1 MNPPTAIAY
10 FITHHGYGHATRA
23 AAVMAAV
30 ERVVAPQV
38 RFELFTTCPRAIF
51 NDSLKNNFGYH
62 AVQADVGMVQDSPLK
77 ADIEATCR
85 KLADWI
91 PFDTD
96 LIGQLAEIVLERRCA
111 RVVCDISPLGI
122 AVAQAARLPCVL
134 IENFTWDWIYAPYT
148 ERVPALA
155 PYVDYLSA
163 LYAQADLRI
172 QTEPLCQAVDGALVL
187 PPISRMPRTAP
198 DVIREGLNIA
208 ADQKMVLVSMGG
220 VPDRFEFLGHL
231 PADLDAVVV
240 ITGIDSPTV
249 SHPSVITLPAH
260 SAYYH
265 PDLLQAADLLIG
277 KAGYSTIAEA
287 YQCGTPFG
295 FVARA
300 DSPESPPLERFIL
313 KNMSSRPIR
322 AEDYHCGRWLRMLPE
337 LLTLPRSRPATANGA
352 IAAADVLCRQ

>member
-10 FITHHGYGHATRA
+10 FITHHGFGHATRA

-30 ERVVAPQV
+30 ERVLSQV

-51 NDSLKNNFGYH
+51 NDSLKNDFGYH
-62 AVQADVGMVQDSPLK
+62 AVQVDVGMVQHSPLN

-96 LIGQLAEIVLERRCA
+96 PIKHLAGIVLERRCT

-122 AVAQAARLPCVL
+122 AVAKAARLPCVL
-134 IENFTWDWIYAPYT
+134 IENFTWDWIYAPYID
-148 ERVPALA
+148 RVPALT
-155 PYVDYLSA
+155 PYIDYLCA

-172 QTEPLCQAVDGALVL
+172 QTEPLCHTVGGALVL
-187 PPISRMPRTAP
+187 PPISRIPRATP
-198 DVIREGLNIA
+198 DVIRERLNIA

-220 VPDRFEFLGHL
+220 IPDRFEFLGHM
-231 PADLDAVVV
+231 PADLDAVIV
-240 ITGIDSPTV
+240 ITGVDSPAV
-249 SHPSVITLPAH
+249 SHEKVIALPVH
-260 SAYYH
+260 SAFYH

-295 FVARA
+295 FIARA
-300 DSPESPPLERFIL
+300 DSPESPSLERFIL
-313 KNMSSRPIR
+313 ENMSSRPIR

-352 IAAADVLCRQ
+352 IAVADVLCRQ

>member
-1 MNPPTAIAY
+1 MNPSTAIAY

-30 ERVVAPQV
+30 ERASSQV
-38 RFELFTTCPRAIF
+38 RFELFTTSPRAIF
-51 NDSLKNNFGYH
+51 NDSLKGDFGYH

-91 PFDTD
+91 PFDPD
-96 LIGQLAEIVLERRCA
+96 AIEHLAEMVLERRCT

-122 AVAQAARLPCVL
+122 AVARAARLPCVL
-134 IENFTWDWIYAPYT
+134 IENFTWDWIYAPYMD
-148 ERVPALA
+148 RAPALT
-155 PYVDYLSA
+155 PYIDYLSA

-172 QTEPLCQAVDGALVL
+172 QTEPLCQAVDGALLL

-198 DVIREGLNIA
+198 EVIRERLNIA
-208 ADQKMVLVSMGG
+208 ANQKMVLVSMGG
-220 VPDRFEFLGHL
+220 IPDRFEFLGHM
-231 PADLDAVVV
+231 PADLDAVIV
-240 ITGIDSPTV
+240 ITGVESPIV
-249 SHPSVITLPAH
+249 GHPGVIALPAH

-322 AEDYHCGRWLRMLPE
+322 SEDYHCGRWLRMLPE
-337 LLTLPRSRPATANGA
+337 LLSLPRSRPATANGA
-352 IAAADVLCRQ
+352 IAAADALCRQ